1 MKQRLLSVLL
11 LLALITGLTALLPLG
26 VVAEAPAT
34 AAAQSGVIY
43 AEDFSALKPG
53 VYTADEL
60 TELTEALN
68 WSSIGTTPNATYQ
81 ITDDG
86 KLRVYNPYVSP
97 DGPMNGQIDLFLGS
111 FDELT
116 TGRVVIEF
124 ERTYNEAETCKDFY
138 STLRIQNDE
147 NNFVESVSTVMGTA
161 QNYVGY
167 NGKVIDLGTQTGG
180 SYVAYNDF
188 VSNYYEKTE
197 DTGFQFNHYLVE
209 GQPGKIEG
217 DNLPTIFKSTDTHRI
232 VVDPVNGVDYYVN
245 GVLASSTM
253 LDAAWRESY
262 APVCLG
268 TGLYLRVMPGID
280 VTYDNI
286 SIRREDAAPE
296 VLITEMAPGGLN
308 GWDEYF
314 EIYNNS
320 DRPLNVYD
328 YAIVRAWVSNGYNT
342 EWLYAEDCA
351 KILPDTTTYT
361 FPKDESYTVTH
372 TNPAYEDGWFEPGEC
387 VVLWIASNTV
397 CTGGGPWNPA
407 SGEGNG
413 KTLDD
418 FRTSLGLEEN
428 QKAFV
433 CYSDYNFSL
442 NDGAEPLLYA
452 LVDKDFPDKLTDQVY
467 RWDNRAGNYISYVE
481 HINSDK
487 AGYSNGVDTDQFVKN
502 WDRANPSSTI
512 EYVYAENNAARRGI
526 AMQKGSEPNTPG
538 RVADAQKRQVE
549 VYVNASAGT
558 APLGEPL
565 DVSALLGENDR
576 LLFALRL
583 DGEMVEIADG
593 TVTPIEPVVLCK
605 VGMQTLEGAGVRL
618 NAPTG
623 LRWQTALDRADLEWL
638 QELGIIA
645 SLEVGTLIS
654 PTQHVQAAGE
664 FTAQA
669 IDRMEF
675 SDGGY
680 LDVAATVG
688 EWYSETETD
697 VVFAGSIANLLPQNY
712 TLDFSAVG
720 YLRLTLKDG
729 SEVTAYGGYSE
740 ELHSR
745 NVRAVAQAALDDPNS
760 GLTDEQKEI
769 LQGFLPAV

>member
-53 VYTADEL
+53 IYTADEL
-60 TELTEALN
+60 TKALG
-68 WSSIGTTPNATYQ
+68 WSSIGTTPKATYQ

-86 KLRVYNPYVSP
+86 KLRVYNPYASP
-97 DGPMNGQIDLFLGS
+97 DGSMNGQIDLFLGS

-124 ERTYNEAETCKDFY
+124 ERTYNEAETCMVFY
-138 STLRIQNDE
+138 STLRIQKDG
-147 NNFVESVSTVMGTA
+147 NNFVEPMSMA
-161 QNYVGY
+161 QGFMQNRVRYNNGWLTLVEQSRPENIAYNRYTTNYG
-167 NGKVIDLGTQTGG
+167 NNPDFTIGH
-180 SYVAYNDF
+180 YVADN
-188 VSNYYEKTE
+188 
-197 DTGFQFNHYLVE
+197 
-209 GQPGKIEG
+209 QPGTTVT
-217 DNLPTIFKSTDTHRI
+217 DNRTIFKSTDTHRI
-232 VVDPVNGVDYYVN
+232 VVDPVNGVDYYIN
-245 GVLASSTM
+245 GVLASSSK
-253 LDAAWRESY
+253 LDEAWRETY
-262 APVCLG
+262 ASACLG
-268 TGLYLRVMPGID
+268 DELRIRVMPGID

-286 SIRREDAAPE
+286 SVWREDAAPE
-296 VLITEMAPGGLN
+296 ALITELAPNGVAGG
-308 GWDEYF
+308 GWDEYI

-320 DRPLNVYD
+320 DRPLNIYD
-328 YAIVRAWVSNGYNT
+328 YAIVRANPLAGTNGKRLSV
-342 EWLYAEDCA
+342 EESAAVLAGE
-351 KILPDTTTYT
+351 TTYT
-361 FPKDESYTVTH
+361 APKNPDYTVTH
-372 TNPAYEDGWFEPGEC
+372 TNPAYEDGWVAPGES
-387 VVLWIASNTV
+387 VLLWIATNTLHN
-397 CTGGGPWNPA
+397 GAWSGPNGA
-407 SGEGNG
+407 GNG

-418 FRTSLGLEEN
+418 FRAALELSED

-433 CYSDYNFSL
+433 CYSNYNFSL
-442 NDGAEPLLYA
+442 NNGSGPYLYA
-452 LVDKDFPDKLTDQVY
+452 LVDKDFPAKLTEDIY
-467 RWDNRAGNYISYVE
+467 KWDNLTGNFVSYVW
-481 HINSDK
+481 HVNADGT
-487 AGYSNGVDTDQFVKN
+487 GYSNEVDTDQFVKN
-502 WDRANPSSTI
+502 WDSGNPSSTI

-583 DGEMVEIADG
+583 DGTMVEIADG

-638 QELGIIA
+638 LSLQERGMIA
-645 SLEVGTLIS
+645 SLEAGTLIS
-654 PTQHVQAAGE
+654 PTRHVQDAGE

-669 IDRMEF
+669 IERMEF
-675 SDGGY
+675 SDDGY

-720 YLRLTLKDG
+720 YLRLTLADG